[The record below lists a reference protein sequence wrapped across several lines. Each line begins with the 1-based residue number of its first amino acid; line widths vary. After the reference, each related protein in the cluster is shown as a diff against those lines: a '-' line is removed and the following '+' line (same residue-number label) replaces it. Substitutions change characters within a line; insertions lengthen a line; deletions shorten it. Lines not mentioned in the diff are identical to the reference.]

1 MNGIFVTA
9 TDTETGKTIVAGHIA
24 AAIRS
29 LGHDVG
35 VMKPVAS
42 DCVCRKNLVTGEE
55 KFISEDA
62 ELLVKLSG
70 STDPLEEIAPL
81 CFREPL
87 APMPAAEIERKP
99 VELDLVRQAWT
110 RLGARH
116 DFMVV
121 EGIGGV
127 MVPITADYYLLD
139 MIVEFGLPALVV
151 TRTGLGTLNHTIL
164 TVNTLRAKGVEVA
177 GIVMNECKPA
187 EDSLAEKTN
196 PAVLEKCL
204 DLPVI
209 CTIPH
214 LQDPLQPHPTFLTI
228 AKHLLN
234 NAD

>member
-9 TDTETGKTIVAGHIA
+9 TDTDIGKTIVAGHIA
-24 AAIRS
+24 CAIGS
-29 LGHDVG
+29 LGYDAG

-42 DCVCRKNLVTGEE
+42 GCGCRKNRVTGEE
-55 KFISEDA
+55 QLIAGDA
-62 ELLVKLSG
+62 ELLAELSG

-87 APMPAAEIERKP
+87 APMPAAEIENKP
-99 VELDLVRQAWT
+99 VDLDLVRRAWAG
-110 RLGARH
+110 LSARH

-127 MVPITADYYLLD
+127 MVPITAGYYLLD

-151 TRTGLGTLNHTIL
+151 TRIGLGTLNHTIL
-164 TVNTLRAKGVEVA
+164 TVDALRAHGVEVA

-187 EDSLAEKTN
+187 EDSPAEKTN

-214 LQDPLQPHPTFLTI
+214 LHDPLQPHPIFLTI
-228 AKHLLN
+228 AKQLLPV
-234 NAD
+234 